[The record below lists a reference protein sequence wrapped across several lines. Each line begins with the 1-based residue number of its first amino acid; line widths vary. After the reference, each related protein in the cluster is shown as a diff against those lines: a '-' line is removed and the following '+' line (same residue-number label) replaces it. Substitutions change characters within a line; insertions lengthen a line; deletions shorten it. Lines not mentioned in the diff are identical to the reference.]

1 MIRIKRVDHIA
12 MGAPDWRAQADWLE
26 RVLGF
31 RFLGHFPDHG
41 EGFEGCT
48 LQVPG
53 TDIEFEII
61 APTRPDSFLQRFL
74 DNDGPGLHHIAIEVD
89 DIEETAAEME
99 RLGLT
104 PFGGIRDDGS
114 WRFTFIHPKESG
126 GVLWQPFVPKDG
138 SAPVARQEGGIGGLV
153 GLVRVDHVSVAVP
166 DIERQIAFQE
176 RVFGMEVEGRWQSE
190 AEGYAGAVL
199 RIPNSR
205 LKFEIIAPI
214 REESFV
220 AKFIRERRPGLH
232 HITAEVES
240 VDAAVAALRQAGI
253 EPWGGIVDN
262 GWKRHTFIHPKQSGG
277 VLFQLFEEPR

>member
-1 MIRIKRVDHIA
+1 MIRIKRVDHLS

-31 RFLGHFPDHG
+31 RFLGHVPDHG

-53 TDIEFEII
+53 TDIEFEVI

-74 DNDGPGLHHIAIEVD
+74 DGDGPGLHHIAIEVE
-89 DIEETAAEME
+89 DIEETAAELQ

-104 PFGGIRDDGS
+104 PFGGIQDDGS

-126 GVLWQPFVPKDG
+126 GVLWQPFVPKEPSRAVDRRTG
-138 SAPVARQEGGIGGLV
+138 GGLV
-153 GLVRVDHVSVAVP
+153 GLVRVDHVSMAVP
-166 DIERQIAFQE
+166 DIDQQIAFQE
-176 RVFGMEVEGRWQSE
+176 RVFGMEVEGRWRSE
-190 AEGYAGAVL
+190 EEGYEGAVL
-199 RIPNSR
+199 RIPNSQ

-214 REESFV
+214 REDSFV
-220 AKFIRERRPGLH
+220 ARFLRERRPGLH
-232 HITAEVES
+232 HVAAEVAS
-240 VDAAVAALRQAGI
+240 VEAAAAALREAGI
-253 EPWGGIVDN
+253 EPWGGIIDN
-262 GWKRHTFIHPKQSGG
+262 GWKRHMFIHPKQSGG